1 MNWLKPLL
9 PSAKSLRKLQAL
21 FISQLIL
28 SSRTLTTTGRGVRK
42 VASLFENLSSIVEEA
57 DRRLIEYEND
67 DAEVEEEDRAVKR
80 A

>member
-1 MNWLKPLL
+1 MQKASISSTPY
-9 PSAKSLRKLQAL
+9 
-21 FISQLIL
+21 FDSQLII
-28 SSRTLTTTGRGVRK
+28 SFRTLITTGRGVRK

-67 DAEVEEEDRAVKR
+67 QSEGAQVEEEDTIAKR